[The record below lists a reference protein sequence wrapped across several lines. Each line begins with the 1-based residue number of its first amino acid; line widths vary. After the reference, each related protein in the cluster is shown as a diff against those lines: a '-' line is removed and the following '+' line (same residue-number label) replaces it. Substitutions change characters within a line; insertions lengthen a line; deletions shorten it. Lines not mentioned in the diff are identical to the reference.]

1 MKFPRQPV
9 EEVNVN
15 LTPLIDVVFLLLI
28 FFMVSTTF
36 RQEREFVI
44 DLPEAESGGSRE
56 QVDLVEI
63 AITADGQFLVNDEAL
78 AENSKASLMS
88 AIMQA
93 AAGDT
98 SLPLVISADAQT
110 PHQYVITAMDAAGQ
124 SGFTRLTL
132 PTKAASQ

>member
-56 QVDLVEI
+56 QVDSVEI
-63 AITADGQFLVNDEAL
+63 VITEDGRFSVNEEKL
-78 AENSKASLMS
+78 AGHDKASLMS
-88 AIMQA
+88 AIIQA
-93 AAGDT
+93 AAGDR
-98 SLPLVISADAQT
+98 SLPLVISADAKT

-124 SGFTRLTL
+124 SGFTKLTL
-132 PTKAASQ
+132 STEATSE